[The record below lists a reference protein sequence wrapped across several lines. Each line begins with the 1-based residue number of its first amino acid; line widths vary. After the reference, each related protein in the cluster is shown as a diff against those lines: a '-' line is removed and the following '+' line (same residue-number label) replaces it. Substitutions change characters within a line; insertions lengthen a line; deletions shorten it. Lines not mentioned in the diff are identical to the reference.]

1 MQATPDTSLPSD
13 STLVAAAAFNAAATA
28 SAPRTFLGDALVHLA
43 GLLDINSC
51 AILVQG
57 ESGLRCAGA
66 IGLLDEYA
74 SLVEQAELG
83 RFCPDAW
90 AAGSCAIDD
99 LAALAAP
106 NHWSAAMLAYGF
118 RSCWSVALRVADGR
132 VLGAFVAYGRAPGCP
147 GQDKLALASAYASIV
162 ALGLDRL
169 DRESSLAARY
179 HAVVVALTTAL
190 DARDDY
196 TGRHSS
202 ETSVLAVDVGRR
214 LRMDETQLE
223 LLSQVAVLHDVGKLG
238 ISTEV
243 LVKQAR

>member
-1 MQATPDTSLPSD
+1 MASD
-13 STLVAAAAFNAAATA
+13 
-28 SAPRTFLGDALVHLA
+28 PA
-43 GLLDINSC
+43 GRS
-51 AILVQG
+51 
-57 ESGLRCAGA
+57 RCAWPTA
-66 IGLLDEYA
+66 A
-74 SLVEQAELG
+74 CSA
-83 RFCPDAW
+83 RSSPTDARP
-90 AAGSCAIDD
+90 AA
-99 LAALAAP
+99 
-106 NHWSAAMLAYGF
+106 
-118 RSCWSVALRVADGR
+118 R
-132 VLGAFVAYGRAPGCP
+132 